1 MPNLLR
7 VEGSFRVEA
16 NRDPH
21 PLPLA
26 KYNDFKIRV
35 VEAPKLTYANRVT
48 VYDTPELET
57 LKLDGLKYTRFELK
71 IHKNKKLATLNVANL
86 EKVGED
92 DRDFLRIF
100 DNEKL
105 FATDGFPSTMWAS
118 FGGQKLT
125 SVTDECAVAPAG
137 QQWTWASYQKA
148 CPDNPDGTT
157 TVVSADD
164 FDDDDNDD

>member
-1 MPNLLR
+1 MGNSGKLEVLKMPNLLR

-57 LKLDGLKYTRFELK
+57 LKLDALKYGTRLGRSGR
-71 IHKNKKLATLNVANL
+71 HHTARHPCLRPAPLATGTRASSS
-86 EKVGED
+86 
-92 DRDFLRIF
+92 R
-100 DNEKL
+100 
-105 FATDGFPSTMWAS
+105 STRTRS
-118 FGGQKLT
+118 
-125 SVTDECAVAPAG
+125 SPR
-137 QQWTWASYQKA
+137 
-148 CPDNPDGTT
+148 
-157 TVVSADD
+157 
-164 FDDDDNDD
+164 

>member
-26 KYNDFKIRV
+26 KYTDFKIRV

-48 VYDTPELET
+48 VLDTLWLET
-57 LKLDGLKYTRFELK
+57 LKLDALKYTRFELE
-71 IHKNKKLATLNVANL
+71 IYKNKKLATLNVANL

-105 FATDGFPSTMWAS
+105 FAIDGFPSTMWAS

-125 SVTDECAVAPAG
+125 SVTDECAMAPAG
-137 QQWTWASYQKA
+137 QQWTWASDQKA

-157 TVVSADD
+157 TVVGEEK
-164 FDDDDNDD
+164 FDDDADDD